1 MLIDLDLDG
10 VLGRPA
16 IIGPQLA
23 LAEAHAVERLLR
35 RARTIVGE
43 LLGIGE
49 GAAQALDLAGLA
61 ADVPGR
67 AQMARRRHAA
77 HRDPRARRE
86 ARLMRSGLGHGAS
99 CRASTSAILRPS
111 SSAVN
116 TPRCSS
122 VLAIDEI
129 QRS

>member
-10 VLGRPA
+10 VLRRPA
-16 IIGPQLA
+16 IVGPQLA

-49 GAAQALDLAGLA
+49 GAAQPLDLAGLA

-67 AQMARRRHAA
+67 AQMAGRRHAA
-77 HRDPRARRE
+77 YRDPRARRE
-86 ARLMRSGLGHGAS
+86 ARLMRGLGHGAS

-116 TPRCSS
+116 APRCSS